1 MIFAAPPERVWKGL
15 VFYEELGGRPPWHL
29 RLLLPVPIGTEG
41 KVSAVGDEATCL
53 YEGGH
58 LLKRITRIEQGDLYE
73 FEVAEQALSVGGG
86 MRLSGGRYTLRVHYP
101 TAKPKSPSRRATSV
115 ANGRV
120 GFGGR
125 SRKWSATCSTA
136 TSWARCDVRSK
147 PGEGTDVP
155 ELMPP
160 YWLIRAA
167 VAAVWFYE
175 GLWCKLL
182 RGEPR
187 EFEVVKAVP
196 RFGARF
202 GVPFLL
208 TLGAVEVAIGL
219 WVLSGAAPFL
229 CALAQTVLLV
239 SLNANGWIWSRHI
252 IHDPRGML
260 VKNFAF
266 LVLAWVAASVPAGAG
281 P

>member
-1 MIFAAPPERVWKGL
+1 
-15 VFYEELGGRPPWHL
+15 
-29 RLLLPVPIGTEG
+29 
-41 KVSAVGDEATCL
+41 
-53 YEGGH
+53 
-58 LLKRITRIEQGDLYE
+58 
-73 FEVAEQALSVGGG
+73 
-86 MRLSGGRYTLRVHYP
+86 
-101 TAKPKSPSRRATSV
+101 
-115 ANGRV
+115 
-120 GFGGR
+120 
-125 SRKWSATCSTA
+125 
-136 TSWARCDVRSK
+136 
-147 PGEGTDVP
+147 
-155 ELMPP
+155 
-160 YWLIRAA
+160 LIRGA

-196 RFGARF
+196 RFGERF

-208 TLGAVEVAIGL
+208 ALGAVEVTLGL

-229 CALAQTVLLV
+229 CALSQTVLLV